1 MNLRI
6 IKTGNEGSE
15 LVPERISVVDNDTHT
30 IHYSFSRRDLEPAA
44 WEWLDNVARFKYN
57 TQQFIGPLV
66 SVLSKANG
74 QAVLISILEVFAAA
88 ATWHKAVRSTLTYLS
103 PDLIDAIL
111 DAAR

>member
-6 IKTGNEGSE
+6 IKTSDEGSGVE
-15 LVPERISVVDNDTHT
+15 SERISIVDNDAHT

-57 TQQFIGPLV
+57 SQQFIGPLV

-74 QAVLISILEVFAAA
+74 QADLISILEVFAAA
-88 ATWHKAVRSTLTYLS
+88 AAYHKAVRSTLTYLS

>member
-15 LVPERISVVDNDTHT
+15 LVPERISIVDDNTHT

-57 TQQFIGPLV
+57 SQQFITPLV
-66 SVLSKANG
+66 TCLYGATQQG
-74 QAVLISILEVFAAA
+74 ELISILEVFAAA